1 MPNNYPS
8 DWDRRRKEVYKRD
21 NYTCQNCGVQGGPY
35 GNAELHAHHGV
46 PKSKGGTHRKSNL
59 TTYCKQCHDAIHGRR
74 IAPTA
79 NSKSTSTSEATKEGM
94 AGMLAWFF
102 SFFGLMFLS
111 DPIGSRGL
119 PIITGIFILS
129 IIIGV
134 AVWSHYKQKFA
145 NEWLRFLSCR
155 FSSMNR

>member
-8 DWDRRRKEVYKRD
+8 DWDRRRKEVYERD

-59 TTYCKQCHDAIHGRR
+59 ITYCKQCHDAIHGRR

-79 NSKSTSTSEATKEGM
+79 NSTSTSTGASRSTKEGF

-102 SFFGLMFLS
+102 SYFGLMFLL
-111 DPIGSRGL
+111 DPLGNEVLTIGTFV
-119 PIITGIFILS
+119 IS

-134 AVWSHYKQKFA
+134 TVWTHYKQKFA
-145 NEWLRFLSCR
+145 NE
-155 FSSMNR
+155 